1 MIANNDTKTK
11 KTQNTKTAS
20 TKQDI
25 YMDDRFYRFNNMHEK
40 LLDSYWLRAVQL
52 GNNPSILIGQ

>member
-1 MIANNDTKTK
+1 MIQKP
-11 KTQNTKTAS
+11 KTQKGQAPNK
-20 TKQDI
+20 I
-25 YMDDRFYRFNNMHEK
+25 YTWTIDFTDLIICMKK